1 MKIIQLD
8 IANIA
13 KEVFDNEV
21 VMINIPLGKYY
32 SVRGSAGVRVLEI
45 LEQPATPE
53 GITGALAAEYEISHE
68 QAAAEVEAFLLQIE
82 NESLILESGETAGE
96 IIPGSV
102 GIKQNYTNLVL
113 EVYDDMQ
120 ELILLD
126 PVHDVESFKGWP
138 QKKDGST
145 D

>member
-8 IANIA
+8 SSNIA
-13 KEVFDNEV
+13 KEVFDNEL

-32 SVRGSAGVRVLEI
+32 SVRGSTGVRVLEI
-45 LEQPATPE
+45 LEQPVTRQQIVQAVT
-53 GITGALAAEYEISHE
+53 AEYEVGEE
-68 QAAAEVEAFLLQIE
+68 QAAAEVEAFILQLE
-82 NESLILESGETAGE
+82 EESLVTASQENAGAV
-96 IIPGSV
+96 IAAGA
-102 GIKQNYTNLVL
+102 GKQVYASLAL

>member
-8 IANIA
+8 SSNIA

-45 LEQPATPE
+45 LEQPATHE
-53 GITGALAAEYEISHE
+53 EITKTIAAEYEVSHE
-68 QAAAEVEAFLLQIE
+68 QAAADVDAFLQHIE
-82 NESLILESGETAGE
+82 NESLVLESREPAVE
-96 IIPGSV
+96 PAPLNVAVKQAYAIPA
-102 GIKQNYTNLVL
+102 L
-113 EVYDDMQ
+113 EVFDDMQ